1 VNKAVWF
8 AVVSCA
14 ILVSS
19 IARGQELDGTVK
31 TQPRDLYLTGR
42 YAEAAKAYEKLSVQR
57 PIESAIG
64 RAQCDV
70 ASGKYDSA
78 LAELKRAADEQKMD
92 ARVQAELARLYL
104 ARGNHDT
111 AQTHVDA
118 AIKLDKE
125 QPLARWVQSEL
136 YLTSG
141 RLKEAEAAYKW
152 FVDYYNEKD
161 EITDA
166 DTLRL
171 VGLAAAQYARW
182 NRLRDQY
189 SFLVNELYP
198 DILKLD
204 KNYWPAHYEA
214 GLLFLEKFNQADASK
229 ELNKALAINP
239 NAAEVHAALAAL
251 ALQNYDLVQAKQS
264 LARAIELNGQL
275 VWAKQLQADVH
286 LSNFDAASAIETL
299 GEAIK
304 LNPRDEGTLGL
315 LAAAYIARDGIDE
328 QSVRNAL
335 SGESVRNALRGVPEA
350 PNSVVKSTRP
360 TERHGGRSLQNGS
373 LAELIAEVNARNPHA
388 GEFYNSLGNGLDRL
402 RRYPTAERFYTEA
415 IKRMPQL
422 VAPYGQLGLIQ
433 MRLADEAAAEKTLAK
448 AFQIDPFNVRVSNS
462 IKVLEVLA
470 GYATIETEH
479 FVIKFDRGHDEVLA
493 RAAAK
498 YLEDDVYPALCR
510 RLGYEPKGKSLFEFF
525 SRAKN
530 TDGHGWFSA
539 RMVGLPYVGTVG
551 ACAGRVVAMQ
561 SPNDAREPFN
571 WARVL
576 RHEFVHVVNLQ
587 QTNFNIPHWFTEALA
602 VYNEELQRP
611 ELWDRLLSEAAKEKK
626 LFNLDTING
635 GFVRPKS
642 SAEWNLAY
650 CQAELYAEY
659 MLARFGDDALA
670 KMLAAYADNLTTPR
684 AIERCFGV
692 VVKDFEQGYEDRVA
706 KIVAGI
712 RGGKLDEE
720 RPLGELQK
728 AHDEMPQDQDIAAR
742 LAAAYLVAANH
753 EEARALA
760 DQVLKKQPRHQL
772 AAYVLARLRL
782 RAGET
787 AAVIELLETSLD
799 HDKPQA
805 NHLALLAGLKLKAEK
820 HGEAA
825 ALYELGRQKYPGDQQ
840 WTQALARVYLLAGED
855 QKLAGVL
862 AELAAADADGL
873 PLRKKLAELAYQQK
887 DWPQAGRWARE
898 ATQIDV
904 NEARMHLIAAEA
916 AAAAK
921 KYDDAVHSFALAT
934 RLDPRSLPAREGL
947 VRAYLATEQPAQA
960 RVELEAL
967 KMLAPDES
975 LIKALAKEL
984 EELLAK

>member
-1 VNKAVWF
+1 MHKRRIVGIAITGL
-8 AVVSCA
+8 VVLIVVRNST
-14 ILVSS
+14 ISS
-19 IARGQELDGTVK
+19 GEERAAAAKIEPRELF
-31 TQPRDLYLTGR
+31 LTGKF
-42 YAEAAKAYEKLSVQR
+42 AEASDAYEKLR
-57 PIESAIG
+57 DEDPIASATG
-64 RAQCDV
+64 KARCHV
-70 ASGKYDSA
+70 ALGKHASA
-78 LAELKRAADEQKMD
+78 LAALKRAAEEHNKD
-92 ARVQAELARLYL
+92 ARLQAELARLYL
-104 ARGNHDT
+104 AGGDHGA
-111 AQTHVDA
+111 AQIHVDA
-118 AIKLDKE
+118 AIKLDKR
-125 QPLARWVQSEL
+125 QPLARWVQAEL

-152 FVDYYNEKD
+152 FVDFYNEED
-161 EITDA
+161 EIRDP

-182 NRLRDQY
+182 NRLREQY

-204 KNYWPAHYEA
+204 KNYWPAHFEA

-264 LARAIELNGQL
+264 LARALEINAEL

-286 LSNFDAASAIETL
+286 LSNFDAEAAIETL
-299 GEAIK
+299 GEAVK
-304 LNPRDEGTLGL
+304 LNPRDESALGQ
-315 LAAAYIARDGIDE
+315 LAAAYIARDGMADKFL
-328 QSVRNAL
+328 QFFQDSLSPAL
-335 SGESVRNALRGVPEA
+335 SQR
-350 PNSVVKSTRP
+350 
-360 TERHGGRSLQNGS
+360 EREE
-373 LAELIAEVNARNPHA
+373 LAATPLVELIAEVNARNPHA

-402 RRYPTAERFYTEA
+402 RRYPTAEWFYREA

-448 AFQIDPFNVRVSNS
+448 AFEIDPFNVRVSNS

-470 GYATIETEH
+470 GYATIETDH

-498 YLEDDVYPALCR
+498 YLEDDVYPALCK
-510 RLGYEPKGKSLFEFF
+510 RLGYEPRGKSLFEFF

-561 SPNDAREPFN
+561 SPSDAREPFN

-587 QTNFNIPHWFTEALA
+587 QTGFNIPHWFTEALA
-602 VYNEELQRP
+602 VYNEDLPRP
-611 ELWDRLLSEAAKEKK
+611 ELWDRLLSEAVKEKR
-626 LFNLDTING
+626 LFDLGTINS
-635 GFVRPKS
+635 GFIRPKS
-642 SAEWNLAY
+642 SNEWNLAY

-659 MLARFGDDALA
+659 MLERFGDDALA
-670 KMLAAYADNLTTPR
+670 KMLAAFADNLTATR
-684 AIERCFGV
+684 AIERSFGV
-692 VVKDFEQGYEDRVA
+692 NLEDFERDYHDRVT

-712 RGGKLDEE
+712 RGGSLNEQQS
-720 RPLGELQK
+720 LGELQK
-728 AHDEMPQDQDIAAR
+728 ALGEKPQDLDLAAR
-742 LAAAYLVAANH
+742 LAAAYLSAAKH
-753 EEARALA
+753 DQARALA
-760 DQVLKKQPRHQL
+760 DGVLKQQPKHQL
-772 AAYVLARLRL
+772 AAFVVARLRM

-787 AAVIELLETSLD
+787 DAVVELLEQSLD
-799 HDKPQA
+799 RDKPQP

-820 HGEAA
+820 LGEAA
-825 ALYELGRQKYPGDQQ
+825 ALYELGRQKYPGDKQ
-840 WTQALARVYLLAGED
+840 WTQALARVYLLADER
-855 QKLAGVL
+855 QRLSGVL
-862 AELAAADADGL
+862 ADLAAADADSL
-873 PLRKKLAELAYQQK
+873 PVRKKLAELAYERK

-898 ATQIDV
+898 ATHIDV
-904 NEARMHLIAAEA
+904 NDSRMHQIVGEA
-916 AAAAK
+916 AAAVK
-921 KYDDAVHSFALAT
+921 KYNDAVHAFELVT
-934 RLDPRSLPAREGL
+934 RLDQRNLPAREGL
-947 VRAYLATEQPAQA
+947 VRTYAAAEQPAKA

-967 KMLAPDES
+967 KRLAPDES
-975 LIKALAKEL
+975 RVKSLVKEL